1 MLSIRSFLCHT
12 QVTYQADQFLD
23 KNKDYVV
30 AEHQDLLN
38 ASSCPFVAGL
48 FPPLPQETSK
58 SSKFSSIGS
67 RFKVWNSVLLCCLF
81 VHHTLFCC
89 LCINKISFFSSYHFQ
104 LICILGSISPF
115 IEAICTPL
123 HFFFALR
130 RTFCAIVGRCYP
142 CCCYFNP
149 CLELFIRLWSMPYS
163 LFNVPQYINSRYS
176 FDIPSMA
183 PGDILRQ
190 TIQ

>member
-1 MLSIRSFLCHT
+1 MWGCYQSEVFLCHT

-67 RFKVWNSVLLCCLF
+67 RFKVWTSVTLLLIRTSYFICCLW
-81 VHHTLFCC
+81 
-89 LCINKISFFSSYHFQ
+89 INKISFFSSYHFQ
-104 LICILGSISPF
+104 LICIFGSISPV

-123 HFFFALR
+123 HFVCLILFKSFFLFLR
-130 RTFCAIVGRCYP
+130 SVQMFVFYVLVHENGKARLLILLNVFSS
-142 CCCYFNP
+142 CC
-149 CLELFIRLWSMPYS
+149 W
-163 LFNVPQYINSRYS
+163 
-176 FDIPSMA
+176 
-183 PGDILRQ
+183 
-190 TIQ
+190 